1 MQKLTRWGHSTG
13 IRIPMHILKSMKLG
27 VGDFVNVR
35 LMDSGD
41 IRVRS
46 AKARQ
51 QADQLP
57 AENRAL
63 HASTEPD
70 KW

>member
-1 MQKLTRWGHSTG
+1 
-13 IRIPMHILKSMKLG
+13 MHILKSMKLG